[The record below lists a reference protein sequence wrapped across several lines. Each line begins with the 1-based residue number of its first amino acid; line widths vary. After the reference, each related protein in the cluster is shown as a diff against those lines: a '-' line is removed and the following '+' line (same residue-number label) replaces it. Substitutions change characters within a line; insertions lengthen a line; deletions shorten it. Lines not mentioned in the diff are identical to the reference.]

1 MFNIT
6 PEMMARII
14 ANITRNSPPVRPMRQ
29 TITVEEWQV
38 AIRRMCLIF

>member
-1 MFNIT
+1 MYYLT

-14 ANITRNSPPVRPMRQ
+14 ANIAQNSPPVRPVRQ